1 MLRAPFSH
9 NELGRNSHLLTKV
22 NTIFT
27 YLQVVKN
34 LVFLGR
40 VLKNVSI
47 EGHTEETE
55 GQDSEEQSDNETKLS
70 LVWMIQRMRKIVN
83 AEIVQAPKSTAMVSL
98 GPIA

>member
-1 MLRAPFSH
+1 
-9 NELGRNSHLLTKV
+9 
-22 NTIFT
+22 
-27 YLQVVKN
+27 VVKN

-55 GQDSEEQSDNETKLS
+55 ELSDNQTKLS

>member
-1 MLRAPFSH
+1 M
-9 NELGRNSHLLTKV
+9 
-22 NTIFT
+22 
-27 YLQVVKN
+27 KN

-55 GQDSEEQSDNETKLS
+55 ELSDNQTKLS

>member
-1 MLRAPFSH
+1 M
-9 NELGRNSHLLTKV
+9 
-22 NTIFT
+22 
-27 YLQVVKN
+27 VKN

-55 GQDSEEQSDNETKLS
+55 ELSDNQTKLS